1 MDATTRTALTV
12 ADLQSQQNDLRER
25 CRRHASLLF
34 AAALVAVGFI
44 LGGGESGALTI
55 LERSLLV
62 GLVAGGALPTM
73 FAWMPCR
80 DGDLYVL
87 DWRVVDASGDYP
99 CGHRYRGETI
109 EDREVEAL
117 QVLTRRNVRTT
128 AVLTAAHLVQPV
140 LLVVLVALRVL

>member
-1 MDATTRTALTV
+1 MDATTRKARTV

-25 CRRHASLLF
+25 YRRHASLLF

-44 LGGGESGALTI
+44 LGGGESGTLTI

-73 FAWMPCR
+73 FAWIPCR
-80 DGDLYVL
+80 NDDLYVL
-87 DWRVVDASGDYP
+87 DWRIVDASGDYP
-99 CGHRYRGETI
+99 SGHGYRGEMI
-109 EDREVEAL
+109 EEMGVDAL
-117 QVLTRRNVRTT
+117 RVMTRRNVRT
-128 AVLTAAHLVQPV
+128 AVVLTVAHLAQPV

>member
-12 ADLQSQQNDLRER
+12 DDLQSQQDDLRER
-25 CRRHASLLF
+25 CRRHASPLF
-34 AAALVAVGFI
+34 AAALIAVGFI
-44 LGGGESGALTI
+44 LGGGESGALTTV
-55 LERSLLV
+55 ERFLLV

-80 DGDLYVL
+80 KDDPYVL
-87 DWRVVDASGDYP
+87 DWRIVDASGDYP
-99 CGHRYRGETI
+99 CGHHYRGELI
-109 EDREVEAL
+109 KRMGMDAL

-128 AVLTAAHLVQPV
+128 AVLTATYLVLPV